1 MNARLCR
8 SGLKVGIALVIIF
21 ICFAA
26 TPQPGREEA
35 AESQPLATQLKVKK
49 VEWNLD
55 TFCAHVWIEN
65 QSKSPVDRLIIE
77 IGADSLRPVRTTW
90 NRSGSEAVLAPHAE
104 RSFEICDSSLAS
116 RKEQLTARVIMA
128 SAVIDLAKYSDLCD
142 YIRRCEVN
150 PEAKRLLANPEA
162 CEKMFAG
169 LERSSQTMAF
179 IPIIEDCARKTACS
193 ELETFKCFAL
203 SATRSI
209 PTKSDSSVSP

>member
-1 MNARLCR
+1 MNARLCWFCLR
-8 SGLKVGIALVIIF
+8 VEIAFVAIC
-21 ICFAA
+21 ICFAVTA
-26 TPQPGREEA
+26 QPAREEA
-35 AESQPLATQLKVKK
+35 AESQPLAAQLKVKK

-65 QSKSPVDRLIIE
+65 QSRSPVDRLIIE
-77 IGADSLRPVRTTW
+77 IGEDSLHPVRTTW

-128 SAVIDLAKYSDLCD
+128 SAVIDLAKYSDLCNLV
-142 YIRRCEVN
+142 RRCEVN

-179 IPIIEDCARKTACS
+179 IPGIEECVRKTACS
-193 ELETFKCFAL
+193 ELETFKCFAS

-209 PTKSDSSVSP
+209 PTKSDSPVSP